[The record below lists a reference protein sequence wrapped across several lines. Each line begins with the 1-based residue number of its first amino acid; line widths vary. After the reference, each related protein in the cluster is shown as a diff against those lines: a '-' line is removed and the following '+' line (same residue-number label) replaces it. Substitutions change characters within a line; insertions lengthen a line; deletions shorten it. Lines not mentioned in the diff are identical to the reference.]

1 VTSAGEDVIDNHNL
15 PVPGYLAS
23 NYITEQ
29 RKVAKEQ
36 SMSSAPKKRSW
47 VPSSKLGPAQNKI
60 PKDTNKALELRLAAE
75 N

>member
-1 VTSAGEDVIDNHNL
+1 
-15 PVPGYLAS
+15 
-23 NYITEQ
+23 
-29 RKVAKEQ
+29 
-36 SMSSAPKKRSW
+36 MSPAPKKRSW